1 MWVGQKDRNGKDTL
15 RSMTEILVRI
25 ATIASPLIG
34 VAAIFTAL
42 RISRRSTKK
51 MQQQVNAVVNL
62 QEVLVAER
70 YPQMLESKRQLESRL
85 AELDE
90 EINRVESQVITSNP
104 LRGTGEDQVIVE
116 LSKSIKQSNLENL
129 KRERAEVLEKLNLI
143 KDYIN
148 KAKKS

>member
-1 MWVGQKDRNGKDTL
+1 
-15 RSMTEILVRI
+15 
-25 ATIASPLIG
+25 
-34 VAAIFTAL
+34 
-42 RISRRSTKK
+42 